1 MILRGNGFYLL
12 SLFQSCG
19 SKNVEGRKMKKNLL
33 LIGSENVVTQ
43 QYVDIH
49 KNNYENIVGI
59 DISDFSKLKLY
70 KKVDYSTLNSIEE
83 VLEYLNSIEFKFT
96 DVVFTQEYLETSN
109 LFDVKPTEFNS
120 FISKNVQSFLFILQ
134 RINDFLESGASIIIL
149 LRREK
154 RFPRQ
159 PLFDYE
165 LSRQN
170 LEYLVKKISR
180 EYSLYFGNDIRL
192 NLISFELQDL
202 HSTFFLQ
209 RLNSNRLVNT
219 NDITHI
225 LEFLLSEKSKA
236 INGQIM
242 HLN

>member
-1 MILRGNGFYLL
+1 MILCGNGFYLL

-109 LFDVKPTEFNS
+109 LFDVKPTEFIVLFQKMFS
-120 FISKNVQSFLFILQ
+120 RFCLSYKGSTIS
-134 RINDFLESGASIIIL
+134 
-149 LRREK
+149 
-154 RFPRQ
+154 
-159 PLFDYE
+159 
-165 LSRQN
+165 
-170 LEYLVKKISR
+170 
-180 EYSLYFGNDIRL
+180 
-192 NLISFELQDL
+192 
-202 HSTFFLQ
+202 
-209 RLNSNRLVNT
+209 
-219 NDITHI
+219 
-225 LEFLLSEKSKA
+225 
-236 INGQIM
+236 
-242 HLN
+242 